1 MAKKKTTEKTE
12 TPVKNEIEVSEI
24 KVNTEDIIKS
34 IENVDTNINVGENNT
49 LEKIEEK
56 IKEELKPLEDIKE
69 KISEMNTNNVIE
81 QAISQN
87 TENAEAFL
95 QNEIQ
100 KTEDLKKEI
109 EKIIQK
115 TETKRPKISSMT
127 GWWNGVGYDM

>member
-34 IENVDTNINVGENNT
+34 IENVDTNINIGENNT

-56 IKEELKPLEDIKE
+56 IKEELKPLEGIKE

-81 QAISQN
+81 QSISQN

-127 GWWNGVGYDM
+127 GWWNGVGYDI

>member
-1 MAKKKTTEKTE
+1 MAKKKTSENTE
-12 TPVKNEIEVSEI
+12 TTVKNEIEVSEI

-115 TETKRPKISSMT
+115 TEIKRPKISSMT